1 MHSPSAMV
9 VSDVKLYSQEICTES
24 DKALWLTADISV
36 REPIGPSRRCSP
48 LAEEQKIGISWYA
61 I

>member
-9 VSDVKLYSQEICTES
+9 ASDVKFYLQEIYTEI
-24 DKALWLTADISV
+24 DKALWLTAYISIW
-36 REPIGPSRRCSP
+36 EPIGPSRRCSP